1 MTNGSEGGKKDAQ
14 MDIRELLDMC
24 QEKRMWG
31 SVRIIY
37 QDGKIAYAEVTQ
49 TVKGTPQAIMVALPT
64 QR

>member
-1 MTNGSEGGKKDAQ
+1 
-14 MDIRELLDMC
+14 MC
-24 QEKRMWG
+24 EEKRMWG

-49 TVKGTPQAIMVALPT
+49 TVKGAPQAVLVALQP